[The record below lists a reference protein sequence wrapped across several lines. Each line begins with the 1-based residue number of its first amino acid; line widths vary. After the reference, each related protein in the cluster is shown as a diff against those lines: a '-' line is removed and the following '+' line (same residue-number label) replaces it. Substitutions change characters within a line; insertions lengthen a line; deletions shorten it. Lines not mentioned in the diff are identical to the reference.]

1 MGTRQLISAARS
13 RLSIEFVP
21 KLTGMLLDVN
31 VASSGAIC
39 LSGHNVKQPPRRTLF
54 SRAQRDR
61 VRALAV
67 LHNVYM
73 YVI

>member
-1 MGTRQLISAARS
+1 
-13 RLSIEFVP
+13 
-21 KLTGMLLDVN
+21 MLLNVN
-31 VASSGAIC
+31 VASSAAIF
-39 LSGHNVKQPPRRTLF
+39 LSGHNVMQPPRRTLF